1 MSTVPE
7 SRTGRVWT
15 PAVQALLG
23 ALASRA
29 REAGANEVMKKPP
42 SARYLATPLARVLR
56 QPS

>member
-7 SRTGRVWT
+7 SRTGRVRT

-23 ALASRA
+23 AVASRA
-29 REAGANEVMKKPP
+29 REAGGNEVMKKPP
-42 SARYLATPLARVLR
+42 SARDLATPLARVLR

>member
-1 MSTVPE
+1 
-7 SRTGRVWT
+7 
-15 PAVQALLG
+15 VQALLG